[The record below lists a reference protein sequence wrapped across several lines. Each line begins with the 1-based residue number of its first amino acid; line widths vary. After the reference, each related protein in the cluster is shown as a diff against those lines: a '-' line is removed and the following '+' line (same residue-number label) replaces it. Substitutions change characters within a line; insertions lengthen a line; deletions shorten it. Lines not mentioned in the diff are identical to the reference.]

1 MELSLQSILK
11 VFIAYG
17 LIYIFL
23 GLVGIQWRIRLRII
37 AAMLIGTILLGFLA
51 WPLVR
56 PRDPLAPVTV
66 FTGYISLFDTIIFLI
81 LAYLSG
87 FGAFFACTPYG
98 SEIAPLAAPA
108 GIAVWALGPGDMTE
122 LLRLN
127 HTLVQRQ
134 QLYDVIKWEGLFW
147 LAIIAAGL
155 LGMLT
160 AQVPTKTK
168 PKDLAYQD
176 ANTSKITKLLTIITA
191 MIATVVL
198 AHFAIGVFAQDVK
211 MFDSQLGSVVG
222 QPSVAQIAFAVFV
235 SFTITAFVVKR
246 FLDVGYIYSTMAA
259 AALTFFG
266 ITISAKAD
274 VLTYMVENRA
284 VAFYTHATSAIIP
297 IQMLSFA
304 ALGSV
309 AGYWTAIRY
318 AHWRKDVSKGLNNSQ
333 TITS

>member
-1 MELSLQSILK
+1 MELSLQSVLK
-11 VFIAYG
+11 VIIAYG

-23 GLVGIQWRIRLRII
+23 GLVGVQWQIRLRII

-56 PRDPLAPVTV
+56 PLDPLAPVTI

-87 FGAFFACTPYG
+87 LAAFFACTPHG
-98 SEIAPLAAPA
+98 GEIAPLAAPA
-108 GIAVWALGPGDMTE
+108 GIAVWALNPGDMTA

-127 HTLVQRQ
+127 HTLAQRQ
-134 QLYDVIKWEGLFW
+134 QVYAVLKWEGFFW
-147 LAIIAAGL
+147 LAIVAAGF

-160 AQVPTKTK
+160 AQVLTQKK
-168 PKDLAYQD
+168 PKDLVDKD
-176 ANTSKITKLLTIITA
+176 AHNSKVTKLLTIVTA

-198 AHFAIGVFAQDVK
+198 AHFVIGVFAQDVK
-211 MFDSQLGSVVG
+211 MFTSELGSVVG

-246 FLDVGYIYSTMAA
+246 FLDVGYIYSAVAA
-259 AALTFFG
+259 AGLTFFG
-266 ITISAKAD
+266 ISISAKAD
-274 VLTYMVENRA
+274 VLNYMVENWP
-284 VAFYTHATSAIIP
+284 VAFYTRATSAILP
-297 IQMLSFA
+297 IQMISFA

-318 AHWRKDVSKGLNNSQ
+318 AQWRRDVSKGLNNSQ
-333 TITS
+333 TQTT